1 MHWFAESLR
10 HHPELAV
17 FLALAAGYA
26 IGRISIAGF
35 KLGAVIG
42 SLIAGVVIGQI
53 GIPVAAELKSIF
65 FLLFLFSIGY
75 KTGPQFFNGLKSS
88 GLPQA
93 GLTVLLCGTVLGAA
107 WAVSRAFGFDPG
119 TAGGLV
125 AGAMT
130 ESATVGTAGDAIMR
144 AAVDDAT
151 KQAWSTNATVAFA
164 VTYLVGLVTVVTFL
178 SRVAPVL
185 MRVDLAAECR
195 RLEDE
200 MGLER
205 EEAGVVSAYYEVIM
219 RSYEVPADFGERTVG
234 QLEAGFPGQRV
245 FVERV
250 RQGGR
255 IADAQAA
262 LRLRPGDHLVLSGR
276 HEALVGEGNP
286 LRRYEVEDRE
296 LLDVPMLV
304 VDVVLTDRKVAGR
317 NLGEVARDAA
327 ARGVFLRKITRAG
340 QELPIAAR
348 TVVNRGDVVSLSG
361 ARRHVEPLATA
372 IGWIV
377 RPTSQTDMIPVALAI
392 VVGGLIGLPAL
403 TFGPLQLELS
413 LAVGVLLGGLVLGW
427 LSSVERRFGQIPE
440 PALWLF
446 DSLGLTAFIA
456 AVGLSAGPAFVQG
469 LQQSG
474 LALVAAGLIVALMPH
489 VVTVLVGR
497 YVLRMHPGIV
507 LGVCCGAGTTGPS
520 LAAVQEVA
528 KSKIPTLGYGVSYAV
543 GNVLLALWGAVIVL
557 LTVPHA

>member
-1 MHWFAESLR
+1 MYWFAESLR
-10 HHPELAV
+10 HHPELAI
-17 FLALAAGYA
+17 FLSLAAGYS

-42 SLIAGVVIGQI
+42 SLIAGVFIGQI
-53 GIPVAAELKSIF
+53 GITVSVELKSMF

-75 KTGPQFFNGLKSS
+75 KTGPQFFNGLRSS

-93 GLTVLLCGTVLGAA
+93 GLTVLLCSTVLAAA
-107 WAVSRAFGFDPG
+107 WGVSRAFGFDPG
-119 TAGGLV
+119 TAAGLL
-125 AGAMT
+125 AGSMT
-130 ESATVGTAGDAIMR
+130 ESATVGTAGDAIQR
-144 AAVDDAT
+144 LTVDET
-151 KQAWSTNATVAFA
+151 VKQAWSTNVTVAFA
-164 VTYLVGLVTVVTFL
+164 VTYLVGLVAVVTFL
-178 SRVAPVL
+178 SRVAPAL

-205 EEAGVVSAYYEVIM
+205 EEAGVVSAYYVVIM
-219 RSYEVPADFGERTVG
+219 RAYEVPQDFGERTVAE
-234 QLEAGFPGQRV
+234 LEAAFPGQRV

-255 IADAQAA
+255 VADAQTTQ
-262 LRLRPGDHLVLSGR
+262 RLRPGDRLVLSGR
-276 HEALVGEGNP
+276 HEALVGEANP
-286 LRRYEVEDRE
+286 LRRHEIEDRE

-304 VDVVLTDRKVAGR
+304 LDVVLTDRKVAGR
-317 NLGEVARDAA
+317 SLGAFAADAA
-327 ARGVFLRKITRAG
+327 ARGVFLRRLTRAG
-340 QELPIAAR
+340 QELPIAPR
-348 TVVNRGDVVSLSG
+348 TVVNRGDVASLSG
-361 ARRHVEPLATA
+361 ARRHVEPVATA
-372 IGWIV
+372 IGWIL
-377 RPTSQTDMIPVALAI
+377 RPTSETGMIPVALAI
-392 VVGGLIGLPAL
+392 VIGGLIGLPAL
-403 TFGPLQLELS
+403 TIGPLQLELS

-474 LALVAAGLIVALMPH
+474 LALVMAGLIVAIVPH
-489 VVTVLVGR
+489 LVTVLFGR
-497 YVLRMHPGIV
+497 YVLRMHPGIL

-528 KSKIPTLGYGVSYAV
+528 KSKIPTLGYGVSYAI
-543 GNVLLALWGAVIVL
+543 GNVLLALWGAVMVL
-557 LTVPHA
+557 LLGPRP